1 MVRKYQKNCPKDHK
15 GYGSAANILPDVDF
29 FLNSSMIIMAVDI
42 YKSNE
47 SVWHLLLQNGDQSP
61 PFNLVYLRF
70 EMR

>member
-1 MVRKYQKNCPKDHK
+1 MYIR
-15 GYGSAANILPDVDF
+15 PDVNF

-42 YKSNE
+42 YKLNE
-47 SVWHLLLQNGDQSP
+47 SVWHLLLQIGDQSP